1 MRNRERSA
9 CGEVWAFDAMRD
21 KHEVRMSDMRPAG
34 NCRPTVAKTRS
45 WAAPTVFEK
54 ALPNGHFSAVPSEAS
69 ASYNSFGDQ
78 RCALLTMKSRN
89 TCTRATVFNSSG

>member
-9 CGEVWAFDAMRD
+9 WKRVWACDAMRD
-21 KHEVRMSDMRPAG
+21 KHEVRMSDMRPMG
-34 NCRPTVAKTRS
+34 RMSPDCRKDTVLGRA
-45 WAAPTVFEK
+45 TVREK
-54 ALPNGHFSAVPSEAS
+54 APPNGHFSAVPSKAS

-78 RCALLTMKSRN
+78 RCALLTMKSRK

>member
-9 CGEVWAFDAMRD
+9 YRQVWAFDAMRD
-21 KHEVRMSDMRPAG
+21 KHEVRMSDMRPTG
-34 NCRPTVAKTRS
+34 ECCPIVAKARA
-45 WAAPTVFEK
+45 WAAPAVFEK

-78 RCALLTMKSRN
+78 RCALLTIKSRN